1 MRRPVRGRT
10 GRGGDRGR
18 RITGNSANVTLRD
31 NTVLFPNGVG
41 IEAGGT
47 ELNRVEGNTI
57 IGPNYYGLKSYAPRS
72 TITRNTI
79 RKVGVVPRLGKDGL
93 GGGCCAARGIDFG
106 GEASTVSYNRLDSIG
121 YNGIG
126 FGGINQTIERNVIKY
141 LCLTTFD
148 GSGIYTWNDSYDAPG
163 AAGTVIR
170 ENIVI
175 GGVAH
180 NTPNP
185 VPDWWSNGIYL
196 DDRTHDI
203 TVTGNTVAFTYLGI
217 YLHNTKRHVVRGN
230 NVFRTTDHAILF
242 SEDQKSKCIF
252 YLIP

>member
-1 MRRPVRGRT
+1 
-10 GRGGDRGR
+10 
-18 RITGNSANVTLRD
+18 
-31 NTVLFPNGVG
+31 
-41 IEAGGT
+41 
-47 ELNRVEGNTI
+47 
-57 IGPNYYGLKSYAPRS
+57 
-72 TITRNTI
+72 
-79 RKVGVVPRLGKDGL
+79 
-93 GGGCCAARGIDFG
+93 
-106 GEASTVSYNRLDSIG
+106 
-121 YNGIG
+121 
-126 FGGINQTIERNVIKY
+126 
-141 LCLTTFD
+141 
-148 GSGIYTWNDSYDAPG
+148 
-163 AAGTVIR
+163 
-170 ENIVI
+170 
-175 GGVAH
+175 VAH